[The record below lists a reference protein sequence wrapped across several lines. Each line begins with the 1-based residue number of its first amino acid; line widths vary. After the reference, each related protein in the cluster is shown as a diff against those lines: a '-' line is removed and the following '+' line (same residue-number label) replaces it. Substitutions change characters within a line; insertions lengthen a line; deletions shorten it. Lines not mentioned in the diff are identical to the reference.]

1 MMLKD
6 LIRRQSVEEKMKNQ
20 KKIKKKKE
28 GRRLNKVKPKSP
40 NEYSLKS
47 AL

>member
-20 KKIKKKKE
+20 KKNKKKE

-40 NEYSLKS
+40 TEYSLKA